1 MSQNL
6 LTCSRS
12 PHCAFEPTPRTW
24 IQQGHTTKNATK
36 NAAKNAIKN
45 ATKNAINAIKNAID
59 QGCGWQ
65 AIPHPERLIH
75 HVCPKFRLKS
85 PNFIYKSSK
94 IVSNLSQN
102 LTCQLQLAAVFRLLL
117 VRAGHKDDEL
127 IRIHVELKSN
137 SSRINSRICTWAPT
151 PPRRI
156 CWICCAARRL
166 RRRGPYHYRR
176 HRAPPRP
183 ARRPRR
189 FRTSEGRRGS
199 ARSPAA
205 LAPAPPPAL
214 PRTRPRAHSAQKNA
228 NSFSQ
233 NCPKFARIRC
243 NSLQF
248 ATF

>member
-1 MSQNL
+1 MQ
-6 LTCSRS
+6 SRMQS
-12 PHCAFEPTPRTW
+12 RMQS
-24 IQQGHTTKNATK
+24 IKD
-36 NAAKNAIKN
+36 AAGR
-45 ATKNAINAIKNAID
+45 
-59 QGCGWQ
+59 Q
-65 AIPHPERLIH
+65 IPHPERLIH

-127 IRIHVELKSN
+127 IRIHVEFKSN

-151 PPRRI
+151 QPRRI
-156 CWICCAARRL
+156 CWICAARRL
-166 RRRGPYHYRR
+166 RRRGPYHCRR

-199 ARSPAA
+199 ARSPTAETVFGPPCHCLLA
-205 LAPAPPPAL
+205 LSSGLRRVGTASS
-214 PRTRPRAHSAQKNA
+214 RR
-228 NSFSQ
+228 
-233 NCPKFARIRC
+233 
-243 NSLQF
+243 
-248 ATF
+248 